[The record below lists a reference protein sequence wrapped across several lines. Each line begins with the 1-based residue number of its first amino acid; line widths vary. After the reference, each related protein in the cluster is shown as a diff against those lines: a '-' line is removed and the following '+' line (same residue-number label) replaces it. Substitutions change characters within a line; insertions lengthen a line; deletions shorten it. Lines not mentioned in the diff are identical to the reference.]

1 MHKEIIALLQSHIC
15 SQGLNESELLLIAEH
30 ATIVDYAAAELLYR
44 AREPVTAVVLVVH
57 GRFRMS
63 APRPD
68 GQEQFVA
75 YLGPGAQFGV
85 LATGHQQG
93 PPVNVAA
100 EEPSTVLRIAE
111 EDAGV
116 LADQLPLFRRNLL
129 RLAGLQVTDMV
140 LGRLAKNQPRHIAFL
155 HSTSLRSLIRN
166 SPATRHKPRLR
177 T

>member
-44 AREPVTAVVLVVH
+44 AGEPVTAVVLVVH

-75 YLGPGAQFGV
+75 YLGPG
-85 LATGHQQG
+85 
-93 PPVNVAA
+93 
-100 EEPSTVLRIAE
+100 
-111 EDAGV
+111 
-116 LADQLPLFRRNLL
+116 
-129 RLAGLQVTDMV
+129 
-140 LGRLAKNQPRHIAFL
+140 
-155 HSTSLRSLIRN
+155 RSLVCWRPGT
-166 SPATRHKPRLR
+166 SKAPRSTWQRKSRLR
-177 T
+177 CCGLPRRTQRCWRISCRSSAGICCGWLACK